1 MIIISRNRSG
11 AYIICELNGTL
22 LHSPITA
29 HWAVPYFAQ
38 DYIEIP
44 DLQQHVDISV
54 TRLCALKQSMVANP
68 DLPERVI
75 EDISNIGDVAEA
87 EDLEE
92 PIEPDE

>member
-1 MIIISRNRSG
+1 M
-11 AYIICELNGTL
+11 L
-22 LHSPITA
+22 LHSPIAA

-54 TRLCALKQSMVANP
+54 TRLRALEQSTVANP
-68 DLPERVI
+68 DLPERAI